1 MKRPRGRTLNRG
13 VLVVVGVMFALLVIM
28 AASIPFA
35 GERESM
41 LMTEDRSWKGLSKFY
56 QDLVDLEDYMG
67 NVEVSRIEHSAVFLN
82 SVEKPGESLYIIV
95 GLERMPSYEEAEAVL
110 QFLNSGGSIIIADD
124 FGYANSLFELMGS
137 VDSLTGSL
145 NPGTYTGLYSRMSD
159 YIQISQGQLVDH
171 NYQDSPSLVRIDAC
185 LGGHHLLLNAPAAIK
200 SLNGSTQSEDWDVSS
215 TEIVAMSSSM
225 SWIDDNWDFERDP
238 GESEG
243 PFAVGAKY
251 LNALVISDSGL
262 FTNMMYEK
270 KGNRDF
276 LLGYI
281 IETMDRGGTILVDE
295 SFHLKRNPAENGLSL
310 VIQTVSNLTQNVCL
324 ILPLTII
331 IFIAGMVFVSRAKLL
346 PIRPHTHELHSKRL
360 SSLAN
365 KELGWGDWHW
375 LRDIFLDHFGRTYDL
390 KRTGVRGLVPED
402 MLELIGDGELFE
414 MLFTPPQDTD
424 FEAMAEK
431 MLKWKPVEKYS
442 GMAPEDI
449 LLALVKERKGG
460 DGPR

>member
-1 MKRPRGRTLNRG
+1 MRGPGSKQWNRG
-13 VLVVVGVMFALLVIM
+13 MLVAVGFMFALLIIM

-35 GERESM
+35 GEREST
-41 LMTEDRSWKGLSKFY
+41 LTTDDRSWKGLSEFY

-82 SVEKPGESLYIIV
+82 SVEKPEESLYIIV
-95 GLERMPSYEEAEAVL
+95 GLERRPSYEEAEAVL

-124 FGYANSLFELMGS
+124 FGYANSLFDLMGG
-137 VDSLTGSL
+137 VDSLNGAL
-145 NPGTYTGLYSRMSD
+145 NPLSYTGPYSQMSN

-200 SLNGSTQSEDWDVSS
+200 SLNGSSQSEDRGVFP

-225 SWIDDNWDFERDP
+225 SWIDDDWDFERDP

-243 PFAVGAKY
+243 PFAVVARY

-262 FTNMMYEK
+262 FNNMMYEE
-270 KGNRDF
+270 KGNRNF

-281 IETMDRGGTILVDE
+281 MEAMDRGGTVLVDE
-295 SFHLKRNPAENGLSL
+295 SFHLKSNPAENGLSL
-310 VIQTVSNLTQNVCL
+310 AIQTVSNLTQNVCL
-324 ILPLTII
+324 VLPLAII

-346 PIRPHTHELHSKRL
+346 PIKPHTHELHGKRL
-360 SSLAN
+360 SSLTK

-375 LRDIFLDHFGRTYDL
+375 LRDIFLDHFGRAYDL
-390 KRTGVRGLVPED
+390 KRTEVRGLAPED
-402 MLELIGDGELFE
+402 MLELMGDRELYD
-414 MLFTPPQDTD
+414 MLFTPRQDTD

-431 MLKWKPVEKYS
+431 MLKWKPVENYS
-442 GMAPEDI
+442 GMDPEDI
-449 LLALVKERKGG
+449 LPALEMERRGG